1 MKAQKVITIIT
12 IIIVFVLFCFACKFE
27 RTYSREHCQVIDI
40 ENENIIVED
49 ENGNLWSFEDQG
61 FSLSDTVALIM
72 DTNNTDNNIKDDII
86 IKVIK
91 E

>member
-1 MKAQKVITIIT
+1 MKAQKIITIIT

-27 RTYSREHCQVIDI
+27 RTYSREHCQIVSI

-49 ENGNLWSFEDQG
+49 ESGNLWSFEDQS
-61 FSLSDTVALIM
+61 FSLNDIVTLTM